1 MGPRCGQ
8 GPLGCTEEDVP
19 TRPRERAGLGSWG
32 AREEE
37 TRQGRWRHRA
47 RGRGRPRGPE
57 HRGALALAEGASAA
71 APLESVPVRLPCRGS
86 QADGQESDRCP
97 GARPAVWGL
106 HGGNQ
111 SRPEAHLS
119 GWFL

>member
-8 GPLGCTEEDVP
+8 GPLRRTEEDVP
-19 TRPRERAGLGSWG
+19 TRPRERAGPGPWG

-37 TRQGRWRHRA
+37 TRQGRWRHGA
-47 RGRGRPRGPE
+47 RGRGRPQGRE
-57 HRGALALAEGASAA
+57 HRGALALAEGTSAA
-71 APLESVPVRLPCRGS
+71 APLEPVRLPCRGS

-111 SRPEAHLS
+111 SRREARL
-119 GWFL
+119 